1 MKRLLTLLTALLM
14 LCAALPALAWEVSP
28 EIESLAAAHF
38 PGHGVLDGFMAGDRT
53 ALLLTTPAGETRLA
67 FCTEDSA
74 AMTQPLP
81 ETLFQIDDA
90 QLLTDTAMLLVEDY
104 AGTVYFVGC
113 VRAEE
118 GWVAK
123 VSTPLPEGTELL
135 PRDMYLPENEARL
148 RWTATLPGIGGMR
161 QEQRTVSICA
171 EGWIWRVCMLE
182 TPESYIVFK
191 QSFVRDD
198 VHCVHGSM
206 EFALDVT
213 EAEWTLLP
221 TTVEAA
227 AERMDVTRCAILA
240 EEAWLCGFPSEEAE
254 PIARCNPGMPLM
266 ILAYEGD
273 WAHVLLAGAPVG
285 GWMKTDAMLI
295 GSHQMEAEYLA
306 PDDCPAI
313 NLLKNQ
319 LDVYLLP
326 LDDLT
331 TSPLLHHHDNHR
343 PYVVYELAVWPEA
356 GWTMIYDPDT
366 PGGVGY
372 VHTEQLH
379 AEPEGPLG

>member
-28 EIESLAAAHF
+28 EIEALAAAHF
-38 PGHGVLDGFMAGDRT
+38 PGHAVLDGCVDGDRT
-53 ALLLTTPAGETRLA
+53 ALLLTTPSGETRLA
-67 FCTEDSA
+67 FCAEDSA
-74 AMTQPLP
+74 AMTQSLP
-81 ETLFQIDDA
+81 ETLFRIADA
-90 QLLTDTAMLLVEDY
+90 QLLTDAAMLLVEDH
-104 AGTVYFVGC
+104 AGTAYFVGC

-148 RWTATLPGIGGMR
+148 CWTATLPGIGGVR
-161 QEQRTVSICA
+161 QEQRTVTIRA
-171 EGWIWRVCMLE
+171 EGWIWRVCMQE
-182 TPESYIVFK
+182 TPERCIVFK

-227 AERMDVTRCAILA
+227 AEQMDLSGWAILA
-240 EEAWLCGFPSEEAE
+240 EEAWTYGFPMEAAE

-266 ILAYEGD
+266 ILAYEGE

-295 GSHQMEAEYLA
+295 SRRQLEAERLA
-306 PDDCPAI
+306 PGDCPVI

-319 LDVYLLP
+319 LDVYLMP
-326 LDDLT
+326 MDDLT
-331 TSPLLHHHDNHR
+331 YSPLLYHHDNHR
-343 PYVVYELAVWPEA
+343 EYGVYELAVWPEE
-356 GWTMIYDPDT
+356 GWTMIYDPAF
-366 PGGVGY
+366 PGGMGF